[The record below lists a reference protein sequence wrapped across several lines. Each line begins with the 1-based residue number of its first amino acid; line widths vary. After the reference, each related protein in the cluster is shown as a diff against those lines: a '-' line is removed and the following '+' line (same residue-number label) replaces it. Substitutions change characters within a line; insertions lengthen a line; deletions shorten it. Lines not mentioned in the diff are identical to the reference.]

1 MKKKQITLLT
11 CSVIAVTLA
20 SVYLTNKETN
30 VNESDNL
37 LALNIEALSFGDE
50 NGEIEGVSECSG
62 PAIYSD
68 VGKLD
73 GEATLRFHINDS
85 TDRIIVQTYK
95 KCCAQGTGKTRGDN
109 VSIWDVYT
117 KSISEGKCLGEL
129 YHRSSLYED

>member
-62 PAIYSD
+62 PPDFITF
-68 VGKLD
+68 V
-73 GEATLRFHINDS
+73 RHHI
-85 TDRIIVQTYK
+85 
-95 KCCAQGTGKTRGDN
+95 AQN
-109 VSIWDVYT
+109 
-117 KSISEGKCLGEL
+117 ENQ
-129 YHRSSLYED
+129 